1 MPAADINISNAN
13 LSPLP
18 PIRVN
23 CELMMMMMMM
33 MIMMIIMMIMM
44 MLMMNDADGGNDG

>member
-33 MIMMIIMMIMM
+33 IMMIIMMIMM
-44 MLMMNDADGGNDG
+44 VLMMNDADGGNDG

>member
-23 CELMMMMMMM
+23 CELMMIMMM
-33 MIMMIIMMIMM
+33 MIMMITMMIMM